1 MYITYDKGMLNWVFL
16 TGVGY
21 KKDQG
26 DNWIAHQDDFNTIL
40 ANLNE
45 GNSEQQA
52 SVSSIE
58 SASKKSRSRV
68 QSVFIPTI
76 HVATQ
81 IQNYK

>member
-26 DNWIAHQDDFNTIL
+26 DNWIAHQDDFNAIL

-58 SASKKSRSRV
+58 SVSKKSRSRV

-76 HVATQ
+76 YVATQ

>member
-1 MYITYDKGMLNWVFL
+1 MLVFL

-26 DNWIAHQDDFNTIL
+26 DNWIAHQDDFNAIL

-58 SASKKSRSRV
+58 SVSKKSRSRV
-68 QSVFIPTI
+68 QSVFHYT
-76 HVATQ
+76 HSCCNSNT
-81 IQNYK
+81 KL

>member
-1 MYITYDKGMLNWVFL
+1 MLVFL

-26 DNWIAHQDDFNTIL
+26 DNWIAHQDDFNAIL

-68 QSVFIPTI
+68 QSVFHSNHSCCNSNT
-76 HVATQ
+76 
-81 IQNYK
+81 KL

>member
-1 MYITYDKGMLNWVFL
+1 MLVFL

-26 DNWIAHQDDFNTIL
+26 DNWIAHQDDFNAIL

-58 SASKKSRSRV
+58 SVSKKSRSRV
-68 QSVFIPTI
+68 QSVFHSNHSCCNSNT
-76 HVATQ
+76 
-81 IQNYK
+81 KL

>member
-1 MYITYDKGMLNWVFL
+1 MLVFL

-26 DNWIAHQDDFNTIL
+26 DNWIAHQDDFNAIL

-58 SASKKSRSRV
+58 SASKKSHSRV
-68 QSVFIPTI
+68 QSVFHYT
-76 HVATQ
+76 HSCCNSNT
-81 IQNYK
+81 KL